1 MLCIH
6 AGQNFMKTIGFISNF
21 LKNINKIAPKEF
33 TDGGRN
39 YCETP
44 IFAIGDV
51 HGCDQ
56 LLKQLLV
63 KITELNS
70 SIGINSELVFLGDY
84 IDRGPNSKGVIET
97 IIEFNSKKT
106 EYGFQKVITLMGN
119 HEYALLEFLNNP
131 DVGEYWCRYG
141 GDAALASYGVKA
153 PLMSKDVASWEN
165 CNQEFIRNL
174 PQSHLEFYKK
184 LSFSYQK
191 DNLFFCHAGIRP
203 NIELNSQNK
212 WDLINIREDFTNW
225 TGKNDCYIVHGHTSS
240 QEVVIK
246 NNRICLDS
254 GAYATGKLSGAL
266 FIGNYIK
273 IITT

>member
-1 MLCIH
+1 
-6 AGQNFMKTIGFISNF
+6 
-21 LKNINKIAPKEF
+21 
-33 TDGGRN
+33 
-39 YCETP
+39 
-44 IFAIGDV
+44 
-51 HGCDQ
+51 
-56 LLKQLLV
+56 
-63 KITELNS
+63 
-70 SIGINSELVFLGDY
+70 
-84 IDRGPNSKGVIET
+84 
-97 IIEFNSKKT
+97 
-106 EYGFQKVITLMGN
+106 
-119 HEYALLEFLNNP
+119 
-131 DVGEYWCRYG
+131 
-141 GDAALASYGVKA
+141 
-153 PLMSKDVASWEN
+153 MSKDVASWEN